1 MFKFIGKAKRYG
13 PIFDRLSS
21 TIKLSILM
29 MIADRD
35 IHDAE
40 YQKVIEIIDKHS
52 MYNISEDEITEL
64 VSEISFLREQKSLE
78 TMAGELASKLKSK
91 ESQMIAIGYL
101 EDVMKRD
108 GHIHEAETKYLQFI
122 KKHWN
127 L

>member
-1 MFKFIGKAKRYG
+1 MLDKEQINKNKQDT
-13 PIFDRLSS
+13 I
-21 TIKLSILM
+21 IKLSILM

-122 KKHWN
+122 KNHWN
-127 L
+127 F

>member
-1 MFKFIGKAKRYG
+1 MLDKEQINKNKQDT
-13 PIFDRLSS
+13 I
-21 TIKLSILM
+21 IKLSILM

-78 TMAGELASKLKSK
+78 KMADELASKLKSNFLPSHVVLSLPQSFVDISAP
-91 ESQMIAIGYL
+91 EP
-101 EDVMKRD
+101 
-108 GHIHEAETKYLQFI
+108 
-122 KKHWN
+122 
-127 L
+127 

>member
-1 MFKFIGKAKRYG
+1 MLDKEQINKNKQ
-13 PIFDRLSS
+13 D
-21 TIKLSILM
+21 TIIRLSILM

-40 YQKVIEIIDKHS
+40 YYKVIEIIEKHS

-64 VSEISFLREQKSLE
+64 VSEISFLREQKDLE
-78 TMAGELASKLKSK
+78 TMASELASRLKSK
-91 ESQMIAIGYL
+91 ESQKIAIAYL
-101 EDVMKRD
+101 EEIMKRD
-108 GHIHEAETKYLQFI
+108 GYIHDAESRYLKLI

>member
-1 MFKFIGKAKRYG
+1 MLDKEQINKNKQ
-13 PIFDRLSS
+13 D
-21 TIKLSILM
+21 TIIRLSILM

-40 YQKVIEIIDKHS
+40 YYKVIEIIEKHS

-64 VSEISFLREQKSLE
+64 VSEISFLREQKDLE
-78 TMAGELASKLKSK
+78 TIAFELASKLRSK
-91 ESQMIAIGYL
+91 ESQKIAIGYL
-101 EDVMKRD
+101 ENIMKRD
-108 GHIHEAETKYLQFI
+108 GYIHDAEKRYLKLV